1 MKGKSCR
8 NRFISLPIASMAMVA
23 LFMVSVI
30 TFVGCDLSGTDS
42 SSSVSLLSALSDSQ
56 AELSPSK
63 LVLDAEDTSFYSLPS
78 SLPSGNHGDIIKYR
92 VAKVTITGAPELN
105 AWNVMYYSTDALGVP
120 NVVTGTI
127 IVPKK
132 TWSLFSNRPIIAYAI
147 GTHGL
152 CQTCAP
158 SVQFEAGT
166 DYENENI
173 AQALNM
179 NYAVL
184 VTDNPG
190 YTIGAKPTY
199 MSGKA
204 QGHALLDIVIA
215 ASKIS
220 SANLS
225 KNAKVAIWGYSQG
238 GQTAAWAGEL
248 QPAYAPDLNLVG
260 VAAGGVPRNFF
271 EVAPYLD
278 GKNGSA
284 FLLETVIGL
293 WSQYPEGIPLSRSC
307 ECRRPGSR

>member
-1 MKGKSCR
+1 MMPTVR
-8 NRFISLPIASMAMVA
+8 QVPSLLS
-23 LFMVSVI
+23 LFS
-30 TFVGCDLSGTDS
+30 DSDS
-42 SSSVSLLSALSDSQ
+42 SSQSALAPDD
-56 AELSPSK
+56 E
-63 LVLDAEDTSFYSLPS
+63 DASFYTVPS
-78 SLPSGNHGDIIKYR
+78 SLPAGTHGDIIRYR
-92 VAKVTITGAPELN
+92 VAQVTIAGAPDVN
-105 AWNVMYYSTDALGVP
+105 AWNVMYYSTDALGAR
-120 NVVTGTI
+120 NVVTGTVL
-127 IVPKK
+127 VPKK
-132 TWSLFSNRPIIAYAI
+132 AWSLFSYRPIIAYAI

-173 AQALNM
+173 AQALNR

-190 YTIGAKPTY
+190 YTIGGTPTY

-220 SANLS
+220 PAYLS

-248 QPAYAPDLNLVG
+248 QPGYAPDLKLAG
-260 VAAGGVPRNFF
+260 VAAGGVPADFF

-293 WSQYPEGIPLSRSC
+293 WSQYPDGIPLPVAG
-307 ECRRPGSR
+307 ECRRARRPLTGAWVCAYSRRFLNS